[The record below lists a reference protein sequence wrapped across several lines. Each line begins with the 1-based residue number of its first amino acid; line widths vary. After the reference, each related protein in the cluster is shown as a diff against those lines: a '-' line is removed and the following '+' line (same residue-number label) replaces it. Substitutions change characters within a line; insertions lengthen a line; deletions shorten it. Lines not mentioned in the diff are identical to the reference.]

1 MTKLDNELFIV
12 KMETAQKYLEI
23 QKVLSEKLRDSFY
36 LMTLARHAGVK
47 NTDSA
52 NWRENIDPQ
61 ICLRPSIDNNDK
73 LLLKKN
79 DNGTNALLMI
89 GGLPPKSLK
98 QCKKSF
104 ESALN
109 DIVQLV
115 QLINQI
121 KS

>member
-1 MTKLDNELFIV
+1 MISWLDGKEYSNFLEDDV
-12 KMETAQKYLEI
+12 KDMIEYFY
-23 QKVLSEKLRDSFY
+23 RDI
-36 LMTLARHAGVK
+36 TI
-47 NTDSA
+47 
-52 NWRENIDPQ
+52 E
-61 ICLRPSIDNNDK
+61 NDK
-73 LLLKKN
+73 FLLKKN